1 MKAGANLAPTWCFWL
16 FFDVEGNRVKL
27 NLTLYCIIYF
37 QAHMICKVLH
47 TPPDRYVG
55 VNNHVEIIFQWLFT
69 PTYYLSKH

>member
-16 FFDVEGNRVKL
+16 FFDVGNRVKL

-37 QAHMICKVLH
+37 QVHMICKVLH

-55 VNNHVEIIFQWLFT
+55 VNNHVEIIF
-69 PTYYLSKH
+69 